1 MYEAWTWLKWISSSL
16 SIQTCTKGQRDSCND
31 IMRTQ
36 SREGLNLWCSQT
48 FQKQSCVPYPIYSGG
63 TFPCALF
70 CDHASHF
77 LRANYID
84 SVSGTLLEVKG
95 SRLSLVACAIL
106 NVLVGFARGLLA
118 GCPGNGS

>member
-1 MYEAWTWLKWISSSL
+1 MDFFLSL
-16 SIQTCTKGQRDSCND
+16 YRHAQRDKGIVVMILCVLKGW
-31 IMRTQ
+31 
-36 SREGLNLWCSQT
+36 EGLNLWCSQT
-48 FQKQSCVPYPIYSGG
+48 FQKQLCVPYPIYSGS
-63 TFPCALF
+63 TFPGHPCALF
-70 CDHASHF
+70 CDYASHF

-84 SVSGTLLEVKG
+84 SVSSTLLEVKG